1 MFHIK
6 RTKKYDFRIL
16 DFYIYNI
23 YNIGNMYYE
32 ILYLLPDYNNLYS
45 LMLTNHKANGPIHIN
60 VQHIVHTF

>member
-1 MFHIK
+1 
-6 RTKKYDFRIL
+6 
-16 DFYIYNI
+16 
-23 YNIGNMYYE
+23 MYYE